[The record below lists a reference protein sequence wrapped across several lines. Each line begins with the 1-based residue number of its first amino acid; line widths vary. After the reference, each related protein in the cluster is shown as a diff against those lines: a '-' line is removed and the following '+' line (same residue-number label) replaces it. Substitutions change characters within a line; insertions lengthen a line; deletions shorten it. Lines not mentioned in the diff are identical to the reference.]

1 MSPPEPAAPARSTPS
16 APSDAASST
25 APAATTTPSPAAP
38 SVPARDLSEH
48 PGVQR
53 VLAALAVHGVEPQVV
68 VLPDAARTA
77 AAAAAALGV
86 STAEI
91 ANSLVFRAHDEDG
104 TVSPLLVLT
113 SGAHRVDVVKVA
125 ELVDGIDHLE
135 RADADFVRAAT
146 GFAIG
151 GVAPVGH
158 PAPIQTV
165 VDVSLSRHLYVWAA
179 AGHSHTVYQTT
190 YEELLRVSGGH
201 AIEVA

>member
-1 MSPPEPAAPARSTPS
+1 MSPPEPAVPARSTPAT
-16 APSDAASST
+16 APSDAAPST
-25 APAATTTPSPAAP
+25 SGDTAVATAAP
-38 SVPARDLSEH
+38 GRDLRQH
-48 PGVQR
+48 AGVQR
-53 VLAALAVHGVEPQVV
+53 VLAALAVHGVEPKVV

-77 AAAAAALGV
+77 AAAASALGV
-86 STAEI
+86 TPAEI
-91 ANSLVFRAHDEDG
+91 ANSLVFRAHDEEG
-104 TVSPLLVLT
+104 TVTPLLVLT

-125 ELVDGIDHLE
+125 ELVDGIDHLD

-165 VDVSLSRHLYVWAA
+165 VDVSLSRYLHVWAA
-179 AGHSHTVYQTT
+179 AGHSHTVYETT